1 MLFAHGEEVRGSKK
15 RSRTTGHLTK
25 DRPGKMQERLAGVKE
40 RESPGIIPLTEDEVG
55 WHFKQPLKGS
65 EWAVIRGLHA
75 LRHSFI
81 SALASKGV
89 DQRIIDEVVGHQ
101 SEEQRRRYRHLY
113 PATIKDAVR
122 GVFG

>member
-1 MLFAHGEEVRGSKK
+1 MIH
-15 RSRTTGHLTK
+15 
-25 DRPGKMQERLAGVKE
+25 
-40 RESPGIIPLTEDEVG
+40 
-55 WHFKQPLKGS
+55 
-65 EWAVIRGLHA
+65 GLHA

-81 SALASKGV
+81 SALASSGV

-113 PATIKDAVR
+113 PATIKDALR

>member
-1 MLFAHGEEVRGSKK
+1 MK
-15 RSRTTGHLTK
+15 
-25 DRPGKMQERLAGVKE
+25 ERLAGVRSRDKT
-40 RESPGIIPLTEDEVG
+40 GILPLTEEEVQ
-55 WHFKQPLKGS
+55 HHVKQTLKGS
-65 EWAVIRGLHA
+65 EWAVVRGLHC

-89 DQRIIDEVVGHQ
+89 DQRIIDELVGHQ

-113 PATIKDAVR
+113 PATIKEAVK